1 MSPDA
6 ESREPSLLPVE
17 WNSPWQRLRRD
28 LARDVP
34 AVIAAA
40 RLRLQELWR
49 RNKGGELSVPGF
61 WPDSVGA
68 FFWPLIL
75 LLLLALPLT
84 LVVIGSGPPSP
95 AAPAMA
101 PPSPAASLEQQL
113 EQAMEPLL
121 LPEPPSPVIPLA
133 PDVDPAAVST
143 QAEPSAAPVEPLL
156 ELLQLDH
163 SDDLVDRLRPRA
175 DQGLMELIPSKSFSA
190 LSMAERQQ
198 QADVW
203 LAQLQDDGYERLVL
217 LDEQGRLLGRSAQ
230 IGGGMILWS
239 TPQ

>member
-6 ESREPSLLPVE
+6 ESRDPSLLPVE

-49 RNKGGELSVPGF
+49 RNRDGDLSVPGF
-61 WPDSVGA
+61 WPESLAA
-68 FFWPLIL
+68 FFWPLML

-84 LVVIGSGPPSP
+84 SLVIGSRSPSP
-95 AAPAMA
+95 AAPAA
-101 PPSPAASLEQQL
+101 PSSPAVSLEQQL
-113 EQAMEPLL
+113 EQAMEPQLL
-121 LPEPPSPVIPLA
+121 REPPSPVIPLA
-133 PDVDPAAVST
+133 PDVEPTAVSA
-143 QAEPSAAPVEPLL
+143 QPQPSAVLVEPLL
-156 ELLQLDH
+156 ELLKLDH

-175 DQGLMELIPSKSFSA
+175 DQGLMELIPSKTFSA

-203 LAQLQDDGYERLVL
+203 LAQLQDDGYDRLVL

>member
-17 WNSPWQRLRRD
+17 WSSPWQRLRRD

-49 RNKGGELSVPGF
+49 RNQGGELSVPGF

-68 FFWPLIL
+68 LFWPLIL

-84 LVVIGSGPPSP
+84 LVVIGSRPPSP

-113 EQAMEPLL
+113 EQAMEPQLL
-121 LPEPPSPVIPLA
+121 REPPSPVIPLA
-133 PDVDPAAVST
+133 PDVEPTAVSA
-143 QAEPSAAPVEPLL
+143 QPQPSAVLVEPLL
-156 ELLQLDH
+156 ELLKLDH

-175 DQGLMELIPSKSFSA
+175 DQGLMELIPSKTFSA

-217 LDEQGRLLGRSAQ
+217 LDEQGRLLGRSAR